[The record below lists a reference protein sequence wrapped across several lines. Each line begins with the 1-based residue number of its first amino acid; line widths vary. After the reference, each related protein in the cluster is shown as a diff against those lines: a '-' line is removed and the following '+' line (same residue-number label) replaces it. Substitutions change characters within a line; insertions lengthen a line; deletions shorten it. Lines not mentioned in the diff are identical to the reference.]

1 MKKIIVSGSFDVI
14 YALGNRVNF
23 DEVRLDNTLQTNSWK
38 GKQTL
43 FTLLILIVDW
53 YSQVQC
59 MKVEVEAV

>member
-1 MKKIIVSGSFDVI
+1 MKIIIVSGSFDVI